1 MTRSAGILRATG
13 RREGAHRPWRW
24 VGIAMILAVAML
36 PVAGWAQ
43 SDDPPAPK
51 PARPA
56 LAKPDRDLASSRAHD
71 RDSDGVDEPEFR
83 LNDDTRRSGHALS
96 TGLSLNEPGASIPD
110 GAPSA
115 PGSRPLFEP
124 GSSSLAQRP
133 DPWAPPPVKH

>member
-1 MTRSAGILRATG
+1 MMRSAAIRRA
-13 RREGAHRPWRW
+13 ESDRPWRRL
-24 VGIAMILAVAML
+24 GIAMILAAAML
-36 PVAGWAQ
+36 PVQGFAQ
-43 SDDPPAPK
+43 SDDPPAAPK

-56 LAKPDRDLASSRAHD
+56 LAKPDRDLSSSRAHD

-96 TGLSLNEPGASIPD
+96 TGLSLNEPGVSVSNGEPTV
-110 GAPSA
+110 

-133 DPWAPPPVKH
+133 DPWAAPPDKH